1 MTDYVTTYY
10 VQASVAT
17 NSVMAS
23 CSYFTDPECTQPAT
37 LPLTVSISQGYC
49 DFVQGDGSDLVLLGA
64 TYKTLGHAPVMT
76 DGNFAAASNGTVT
89 VQFPKGTEVTKG
101 VVLIFS
107 DPGKVET
114 LYPSSDPEVSNGDQ
128 P

>member
-1 MTDYVTTYY
+1 MTDYVTTFY
-10 VQASVAT
+10 VKASVAT
-17 NSVMAS
+17 NGVLAS
-23 CSYFTDPECTQPAT
+23 CSYFTDPECTKPAT

-49 DFVQGDGSDLVLLGA
+49 DFIQGDGSNLVLLGA

-76 DGNFAAASNGTVT
+76 DGNFAAATNGTVT
-89 VQFPKGTEVTKG
+89 VTMPKGTEVTKG

-114 LYPSSDPEVSNGDQ
+114 LYPSSDPTVNNGDE

>member
-10 VQASVAT
+10 VKASVAT
-17 NSVMAS
+17 NGVMAS
-23 CSYFTDPECTQPAT
+23 CSYFTNPKCTDPAT
-37 LPLTVSISQGYC
+37 LPLSVSISQGYC
-49 DFVQGDGSDLVLLGA
+49 DFIQGDGSDLVLLGA

-76 DGNFAAASNGTVT
+76 DGNFAAATNGTVT
-89 VQFPKGTEVTKG
+89 VVMPKGTEVTKG

-114 LYPSSDPEVSNGDQ
+114 LYPSSDPTVVNGQ
-128 P
+128 EP